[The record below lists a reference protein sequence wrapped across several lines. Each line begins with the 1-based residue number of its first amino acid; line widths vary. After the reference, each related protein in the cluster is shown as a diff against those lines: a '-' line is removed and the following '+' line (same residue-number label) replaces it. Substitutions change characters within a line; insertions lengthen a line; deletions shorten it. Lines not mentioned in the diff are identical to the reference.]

1 MEQRL
6 FEQDCE
12 GTHHTRNKRVQRKV
26 LRIPAPTAAPLF
38 HLRVGTDPFPEC
50 VIFGFRKVGK
60 FQKLGNP
67 KFNILSSK
75 LFKGDLRWTTFLL
88 LIIQPDLIY
97 E

>member
-6 FEQDCE
+6 FEQDSE
-12 GTHHTRNKRVQRKV
+12 GTHRTRNKLVQRNV

-38 HLRVGTDPFPEC
+38 HLRVATDPFPER
-50 VIFGFRKVGK
+50 VIFGIQKDGK

-67 KFNILSSK
+67 KLNIPSSK
-75 LFKGDLRWTTFLL
+75 LFKDDLRWTTFLL